1 MSSVAVL
8 TQESFAEHRSG
19 LVPQQIKGDG
29 PFCAFLLHSETS
41 LLRHLCQIF
50 LPVFL
55 DTETLK
61 LWTAFWKASDCGHWE
76 LMGFFFR
83 IAVSQLC

>member
-29 PFCAFLLHSETS
+29 RGGGVWAALTAVRSRTVPKPAAAALKES
-41 LLRHLCQIF
+41 L
-50 LPVFL
+50 
-55 DTETLK
+55 
-61 LWTAFWKASDCGHWE
+61 DCGVWGGVLGVRAQTGTGCE
-76 LMGFFFR
+76 WP
-83 IAVSQLC
+83 S